1 MDIDSDPLTDIEEY
15 LRSIGGR
22 WATIPAALTRSIRE
36 HQNEDDCWE
45 GESARAIEEA
55 RLRSYDHAIRE
66 FAKACKRLNG

>member
-22 WATIPAALTRSIRE
+22 WATIPAALTRSLRE
-36 HQNEDDCWE
+36 HQNEDGE
-45 GESARAIEEA
+45 GEEARAIEEA
-55 RLRSYDHAIRE
+55 RLQSYDHAVRE